1 MNYFINVLITFLGHE
16 RGGCIA
22 VNAGSISPNFTPIS
36 IFHSNFTKNTVRS
49 ICIWTQA
56 QFFIILAVDQNKFM
70 LQLYDEYG
78 LKVQTLSF
86 NLRAFLSQLDERL
99 RNYSSLICTSP
110 LFQGTISNWTVDS
123 KASSWTRGLFL
134 CYFNYLYIIKQVK
147 GLELIIS
154 VPFAFG
160 SCCCE
165 PASCSQRISP
175 YK

>member
-1 MNYFINVLITFLGHE
+1 MDYFNDVLITFLGHE

-22 VNAGSISPNFTPIS
+22 VNAGSESSPISPKIQSGPFVFGRRHNP
-36 IFHSNFTKNTVRS
+36 VD
-49 ICIWTQA
+49 Q
-56 QFFIILAVDQNKFM
+56 VDQNKFM

-78 LKVQTLSF
+78 LKVHTLSF
-86 NLRAFLSQLDERL
+86 NLRAFLSQLDEML

-110 LFQGTISNWTVDS
+110 LFQGTISNWTDDS
-123 KASSWTRGLFL
+123 KASSWTHGLFL

>member
-1 MNYFINVLITFLGHE
+1 MSVVVALLSMQGRKAFQ
-16 RGGCIA
+16 
-22 VNAGSISPNFTPIS
+22 
-36 IFHSNFTKNTVRS
+36 FHKS

-56 QFFIILAVDQNKFM
+56 QFCIILAVDQNKFM
-70 LQLYDEYG
+70 LQLYYEYG
-78 LKVQTLSF
+78 LKVHTLSF

-123 KASSWTRGLFL
+123 KAISWTRGLFL

-175 YK
+175 YKWNCRLLKGFRNKTNPSER